1 MFSDSATDKVNC
13 FNYLEK
19 IRTLESN
26 KNITMD
32 DVFIFSTEIAHN
44 DIDRDNKYFSDDAL
58 EIMAAQC
65 VGYYASLP
73 SSSTKIRIFD
83 AKVKSLDKKTF
94 DFRPY
99 KSLVAFCYILKTEVN
114 KKMTDWISKNPDC
127 LDASISCSISSK
139 TTQDNGA
146 IEISNVDEFIDFA
159 FLYIP
164 SFNEFEI
171 QYDYEDENN
180 EDDIKPKKKIKKK
193 DLKERI
199 EKLEERIEKLEEI
212 VEELV
217 HPTI

>member
-1 MFSDSATDKVNC
+1 MFSDNISDKVNC
-13 FNYLEK
+13 LEK

-44 DIDRDNKYFSDDAL
+44 DIDRDNEYFSDDTS
-58 EIMAAQC
+58 EIMATQC
-65 VGYYASLP
+65 VGHYASLP

-99 KSLVAFCYILKTEVN
+99 KSLVAFCYILKTDAN

-127 LDASISCSISSK
+127 LDASVSCSISSK
-139 TTQDNGA
+139 TPQDNGA
-146 IEISNVDEFIDFA
+146 VEISNADEFIDFA
-159 FLYIP
+159 FMYIP

-171 QYDYEDENN
+171 QYDYENN

-212 VEELV
+212 VEELNYRST
-217 HPTI
+217 HF

>member
-1 MFSDSATDKVNC
+1 MLYDNVTEEVNC
-13 FNYLEK
+13 LEK

-44 DIDRDNKYFSDDAL
+44 DIDRDNTYFSDDTL
-58 EIMAAQC
+58 EIMATQC
-65 VGYYASLP
+65 VGHYASLP

-99 KSLVAFCYILKTEVN
+99 KSLVAFCYILKTDAN
-114 KKMTDWISKNPDC
+114 KKMTDWINKNTDC

-139 TTQDNGA
+139 TPQDNGA

-171 QYDYEDENN
+171 QYDYEDEDN

-199 EKLEERIEKLEEI
+199 EKLEDRIAELEKI
-212 VEELV
+212 VEELNYRST
-217 HPTI
+217 HF